1 MNSGIR
7 LGSIYGAPIV
17 ADVSAFVLGLLFGV
31 AVFVD
36 LERADIGSPGG
47 NGVVAV
53 AAGVLVLLSVLVH
66 ELAHAVVARR
76 ENLPV
81 RMIRIYVFGGYSVI
95 DGVRAPRTEFVI
107 AAAGPLASILLAG
120 VFALP
125 GWLLGNSSAIG
136 RALLALG
143 LVNAAIAVFNLI
155 PGFPLDG
162 GRMLRG
168 FLTSRGMDRVRA
180 TQIVTRVGNVVGYV
194 LIGAGIVVLLRFG
207 ILGLLVIAAG
217 WFLASAAVAAGR
229 REQLTAA
236 FDGLTVKDAMR
247 STPEAISGRS
257 TLSDV
262 LDLYAVGERL
272 KTHPIDVSGRVVG
285 VLGQPEI
292 DAVAPPRWHSV
303 RASTAMTPIG
313 PEDVAQSD
321 DPLDTLLLRPA
332 GQARRVV
339 VVEDGVVIGII
350 EGEDVARLLPEI
362 DRR

>member
-17 ADVSAFVLGLLFGV
+17 ADVSAFVLGLLFGI

-36 LERADIGSPGG
+36 LERADVGSTGSNG
-47 NGVVAV
+47 LFAAIAGVV
-53 AAGVLVLLSVLVH
+53 VLASVLVH
-66 ELAHAVVARR
+66 ELAHAVVAHRR
-76 ENLPV
+76 GLDV

-95 DGVRAPRTEFVI
+95 DGVRSAGAEFVI
-107 AAAGPLASILLAG
+107 SAAGPVASLAIAG
-120 VFALP
+120 VCAIP
-125 GWLLGNSSAIG
+125 GWLLGDGSALG
-136 RALLALG
+136 RALLALA

-168 FLTSRGMDRVRA
+168 LLTSQGMDRVRA
-180 TQIVTRVGNVVGYV
+180 TQVVTSVGSVVGYV

-207 ILGLLVIAAG
+207 LLGLLVIAAG

-236 FDGLTVKDAMR
+236 FDGMTVKDAMR

-257 TLSDV
+257 TLSNV
-262 LDLYAVGERL
+262 LDLYAVGPTL
-272 KTHPIDVSGRVVG
+272 KTYPVDVGGRVVG

-292 DAVAPPRWHSV
+292 DAVAPPRWPSV
-303 RASTAMTPIG
+303 RANTAMTPIG
-313 PEDVAQSD
+313 PDDIAQSD

-332 GQARRVV
+332 GKARRVV
-339 VVEDGVVIGII
+339 VVEEGVVVGMI
-350 EGEDVARLLPEI
+350 EGEDIAQLLPEI
-362 DRR
+362 DGR